1 MKVLVAQGGG
11 PTAVINHSLVGL
23 VLASRHFSKIEDVY
37 GSRHGVAGIL
47 SEDFIDLGQE
57 SAQQIELLAATPGS
71 ALGSTRDKPDTKYCQ
86 EILKVLRAHGIDH
99 FFYIGGNDTADIEEV
114 IDSVRPQDLKDLLA
128 VLGVGL

>member
-23 VLASRHFSKIEDVY
+23 VLAARRFSKIEDVY

-57 SAQQIELLAATPGS
+57 SVGVSRSPLSSKTMPVSRLGCLVQAPVARATRFSASTACTASHSGLSTIAECSPG
-71 ALGSTRDKPDTKYCQ
+71 
-86 EILKVLRAHGIDH
+86 
-99 FFYIGGNDTADIEEV
+99 
-114 IDSVRPQDLKDLLA
+114 
-128 VLGVGL
+128 